1 MSDQL
6 LNHLA
11 VSVPHEALNEVG
23 RKALLD
29 FYGEVFGWTEIKELR
44 LDDRLTLRISASQYL
59 NVRSRDDPMR
69 CSGYEHFGVSVTS
82 QAMFQGIRDRARS
95 YAQRDPA
102 VEFVETET
110 TPLGRSTLRVFR
122 VRYRIPLTVEVQFL
136 DSGR

>member
-6 LNHLA
+6 LNHVA
-11 VSVPHEALNEVG
+11 VSVPHEALNG
-23 RKALLD
+23 
-29 FYGEVFGWTEIKELR
+29 G
-44 LDDRLTLRISASQYL
+44 LTLRISARQYL
-59 NVRSRDDPMR
+59 NVRSRDEPMR

-82 QAMFQGIRDRARS
+82 QATFQGIRDRARS

-102 VEFVETET
+102 VEFAETEP

-122 VRYRIPLTVEVQFL
+122 VRYRIPLTVEVQFF